1 MTPKGKRATDA
12 NQNIDGTAYRRPSCS
27 PFGDER
33 MTTPNIIFIFSDQ
46 QRWDTCGCYG
56 QPLEVTPNLDRLAA
70 EGVRFENAFTCQP
83 VCGPAR
89 ACIQTGKYATDLG
102 CHVNHRMLPVN
113 ERTIA
118 HHLSEHGYETGYIGK
133 WHLASCGPE
142 DGSDDFRTKPVPPE
156 RRGGY
161 DYWLASDVLEF
172 TSHGYDGHMFDGEG
186 NRREFPEGRY
196 RADAQTDWV
205 VEYLNSRSNE
215 KPFFLFA
222 SYIEPHHQNDHG
234 HYEGPKGSKE
244 KFKECAVPG
253 DLVDTGGNWREE
265 YADYLG
271 CIRSLDEN
279 VGRIRNTLQELGQ
292 EENTLLIYTSDH
304 GSHFCTRNSEYKRSC
319 HDGCI
324 RIPLIINGPGF
335 KGNKCPQELTS
346 LIDLPPTIMTSAGIT
361 PPDAMRGNALQRLL
375 TDQTAEWPQEV
386 FLQISESQCGRA
398 IRTRRWK
405 YSVRAPDKSGN
416 DPSSDV
422 YVEDFLYDLESDP
435 HERNNLVA
443 DPDFREIRK
452 ELAGTLKR
460 RMVEAGEEE
469 PEIRESTKEDSEQP
483 DGAVTQETAP
493 SAAP

>member
-1 MTPKGKRATDA
+1 M
-12 NQNIDGTAYRRPSCS
+12 
-27 PFGDER
+27 
-33 MTTPNIIFIFSDQ
+33 
-46 QRWDTCGCYG
+46 
-56 QPLEVTPNLDRLAA
+56 
-70 EGVRFENAFTCQP
+70 
-83 VCGPAR
+83 
-89 ACIQTGKYATDLG
+89 
-102 CHVNHRMLPVN
+102 
-113 ERTIA
+113 
-118 HHLSEHGYETGYIGK
+118 
-133 WHLASCGPE
+133 
-142 DGSDDFRTKPVPPE
+142 
-156 RRGGY
+156 
-161 DYWLASDVLEF
+161 
-172 TSHGYDGHMFDGEG
+172 
-186 NRREFPEGRY
+186 
-196 RADAQTDWV
+196 
-205 VEYLNSRSNE
+205 
-215 KPFFLFA
+215 
-222 SYIEPHHQNDHG
+222 
-234 HYEGPKGSKE
+234 
-244 KFKECAVPG
+244 
-253 DLVDTGGNWREE
+253 
-265 YADYLG
+265 
-271 CIRSLDEN
+271 
-279 VGRIRNTLQELGQ
+279 
-292 EENTLLIYTSDH
+292 
-304 GSHFCTRNSEYKRSC
+304 
-319 HDGCI
+319 
-324 RIPLIINGPGF
+324 IINGPGF